1 MKKIF
6 GLTLAALCVFGSALP
21 ACAAAKPLKQITFG
35 VTETY
40 PPFESLSPSGQFV
53 GFNIDLGKA
62 ICAELKVKCKFVGM
76 AFEGLIPALEAQKFD
91 ATLAAMAVTPQRAKQ
106 INFSSE
112 LYDAPTS
119 LIVPK
124 GSTIKPTAA
133 SLKGKTVG
141 VEAGTIQERYAR
153 AYWQPKGV
161 TIVSYQHQTQVYADL
176 ASGRLDAAL
185 QNAVSADY
193 GFLKTPA
200 GKNFAFAGNVS
211 YDPKGILGLYAAIGV
226 RKDDPE
232 LLKKINWA
240 LAQLHKTGD
249 YDKLQAKYF
258 SFNIYN
264 AEAAKEKP

>member
-1 MKKIF
+1 MKKLF
-6 GLTLAALCVFGSALP
+6 GPTLAALCVFGSALP
-21 ACAAAKPLKQITFG
+21 ACAATKPLKQITFG

-40 PPFESLSPSGQFV
+40 PPFESLSPSGQFT
-53 GFNIDLGKA
+53 GFNIDLGNA

-76 AFEGLIPALEAQKFD
+76 AFEGLIPALKAQKFD
-91 ATLAAMAVTPQRAKQ
+91 ATLAAMTVTPQRAKE
-106 INFSSE
+106 IAFSSE
-112 LYDAPTS
+112 LFDAPTS

-124 GSTIKPTAA
+124 GSIIKPTVA

-153 AYWQPKGV
+153 AYWQPEGV
-161 TIVSYQHQTQVYADL
+161 TVVSYEHQTQVYADL

-185 QNAVSADY
+185 QNAVSAD
-193 GFLKTPA
+193 GSFLKTSE
-200 GKNFAFAGNVS
+200 GKNFQFAGNAS

-240 LAQLHKTGD
+240 IARLHETGE
-249 YDKLQAKYF
+249 YDKIQAKYF

-264 AEAAKEKP
+264 AKAAKQHL